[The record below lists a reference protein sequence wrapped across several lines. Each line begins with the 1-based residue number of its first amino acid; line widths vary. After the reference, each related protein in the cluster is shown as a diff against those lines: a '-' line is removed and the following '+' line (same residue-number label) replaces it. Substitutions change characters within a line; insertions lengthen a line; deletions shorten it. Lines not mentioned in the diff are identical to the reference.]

1 MTRPQKWGEGGEEG
15 MTPGFQGKAVA
26 GRWAQGS
33 EEQWGLRW
41 GRVWALGQAACVGNP
56 TLQLERSAASCG

>member
-1 MTRPQKWGEGGEEG
+1 

-33 EEQWGLRW
+33 EEQRGLRW